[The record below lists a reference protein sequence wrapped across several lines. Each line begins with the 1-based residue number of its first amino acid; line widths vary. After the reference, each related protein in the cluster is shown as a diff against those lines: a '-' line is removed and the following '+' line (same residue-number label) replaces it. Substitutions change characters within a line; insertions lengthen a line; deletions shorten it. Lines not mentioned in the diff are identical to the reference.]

1 MPLTVE
7 EAQLTGQA
15 NEQAENNLSSV
26 KISRNSKGV
35 TWEVKAKHLDAMK
48 AMDIACDIEKILQ
61 ERYK

>member
-1 MPLTVE
+1 MIPTAE

-15 NEQAENNLSSV
+15 NELAENNLSSV

-35 TWEVKAKHLDAMK
+35 TWEVKAKHLDALK
-48 AMDIACDIEKILQ
+48 AMEIAISIETKLQ